1 MSKKQKIKELL
12 DRLNTLDGSFL
23 TPSEE
28 ELSDL
33 TNKIIT
39 DEISNVTVKLKE
51 NTTIKSLERIA
62 TELNKIKNGD
72 IMVSPQTFPA
82 YIIAMRKAKA
92 LAANKFIY
100 FRTSPR
106 KRK

>member
-62 TELNKIKNGD
+62 TELNKIKKNFD
-72 IMVSPQTFPA
+72 LKP
-82 YIIAMRKAKA
+82 IISTIKELDDQIKIEQKN
-92 LAANKFIY
+92 LISDF
-100 FRTSPR
+100 
-106 KRK
+106 